1 MCHQCD
7 NFFPKDEYGLI
18 CPRCGSEFTEIIEG
32 SAEDDSPSPEPLSLI
47 NTLFGFPQQSS
58 SPRRSQSPPSDTIY
72 RNPWAEEGGDR
83 YDRGPTVRHH
93 EYRSP
98 DGRVTFTST
107 TYTSGYPRRGPGSPQ
122 LDPND
127 ALAQTFNAFIQE
139 ITGAS
144 TARRRESSRSEES
157 RETPPRS
164 PFADTFFGSAPPRD
178 TESPEPAHP
187 VPHPSDILVD
197 LLFRVTPHR
206 QPLGR
211 GGVHVIG
218 GGGMDPFSFFS
229 SLLGGGRHGDFV
241 YSQEAFDRIISDLI
255 EHNTGNGAPPAS
267 QSAIDALPK
276 IKVTQ
281 GMLGPEGKAECSICM
296 ESVGVGDEVTQLPC
310 LHWFHGQC
318 IEMWLSQHNTC
329 PHCRRPITADSQ
341 PREREAGESTPAPST
356 TPGTRENP
364 VVIPG
369 DSPSRSA
376 SPSQQHSNQQQRESV
391 SSPSEQ
397 QQQQQQQTTTT
408 PGRTDSPLGGIASWV
423 RSRFGGGSQ

>member
-1 MCHQCD
+1 MPRSEEVMCHQCD
-7 NFFPKDEYGLI
+7 NFFLKDEHGLI

-32 SAEDDSPSPEPLSLI
+32 SAEDDSPSPEPPSLF

-58 SPRRSQSPPSDTIY
+58 SPRRSQSPPGDAIY
-72 RNPWAEEGGDR
+72 RNPWTDEGDR
-83 YDRGPTVRHH
+83 HDHGPTVRHH

-107 TYTSGYPRRGPGSPQ
+107 TYTSGFQRRGAGSPQ

-127 ALAQTFNAFIQE
+127 ALAQTVNALIQE

-144 TARRRESSRSEES
+144 TARRRESPRPEES
-157 RETPPRS
+157 RETTPRS
-164 PFADTFFGSAPPRD
+164 SFADMFFGGLPPRD

-187 VPHPSDILVD
+187 VPNMSDILVD
-197 LLFRVTPHR
+197 LLFDRVATQQ

-218 GGGMDPFSFFS
+218 GGGMDPFLIFS
-229 SLLGGGRHGDFV
+229 SLLRGGRHGDVV

-276 IKVTQ
+276 VKVTQ

-296 ESVGVGDEVTQLPC
+296 ESVEVGSEVTQLPC

-329 PHCRRPITADSQ
+329 PHCRRPITADS
-341 PREREAGESTPAPST
+341 
-356 TPGTRENP
+356 
-364 VVIPG
+364 
-369 DSPSRSA
+369 
-376 SPSQQHSNQQQRESV
+376 
-391 SSPSEQ
+391 
-397 QQQQQQQTTTT
+397 
-408 PGRTDSPLGGIASWV
+408 
-423 RSRFGGGSQ
+423 